1 MLFEIEDT
9 YNDLQKQVNNLNRN
23 ISVEMSN
30 TMAAKTQEEYK
41 QSNMLL
47 KKR

>member
-9 YNDLQKQVNNLNRN
+9 YNELQKQVNNLNRN
-23 ISVEMSN
+23 ISMEMS
-30 TMAAKTQEEYK
+30 TKMEAKTAEEYK
-41 QSNMLL
+41 ESNMML